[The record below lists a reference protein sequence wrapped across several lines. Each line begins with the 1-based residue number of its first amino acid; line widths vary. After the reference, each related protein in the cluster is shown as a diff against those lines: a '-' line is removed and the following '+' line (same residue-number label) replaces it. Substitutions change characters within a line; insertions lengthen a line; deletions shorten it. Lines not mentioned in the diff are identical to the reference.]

1 MKATYKPLALNDIE
15 IIVPMMRDFY
25 LIDGYPMDIERSKKL
40 FVTFVENPHLG
51 KAWLIAFDGKTVGY
65 VILTFVFNFEYGG
78 KIAFVDELY
87 LSENARGKGIGKE
100 TITFIQ
106 SESAKLKL
114 KLLYLEVEDHNVN
127 AQQLYLSSGFEF
139 HNRMI
144 MKHKLPNT

>member
-1 MKATYKPLALNDIE
+1 MTTSYKRLDLHDIE
-15 IIVPMMRDFY
+15 TIVLFMHDFY
-25 LIDGYPMDIERSKKL
+25 LIDGYPIDMERSRKL
-40 FVTFVENPHLG
+40 FVEFIENPHLG

-65 VILTFVFNFEYGG
+65 VILTFIFNFEYGG

-87 LSENARGKGIGKE
+87 LSENARGRGIGKE
-100 TITFIQ
+100 TIAFVK

-114 KLLYLEVEDHNVN
+114 KMLYLEVEDHNVN